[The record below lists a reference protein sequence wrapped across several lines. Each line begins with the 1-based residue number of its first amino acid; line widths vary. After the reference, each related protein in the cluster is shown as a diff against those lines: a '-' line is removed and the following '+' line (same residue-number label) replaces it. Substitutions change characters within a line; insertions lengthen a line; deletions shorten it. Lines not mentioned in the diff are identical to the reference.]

1 MTETMAELERRVA
14 AIGAATMR
22 EIRPDASPE
31 DIRRAEETFKN
42 WGDESILN
50 PAATRAIIDK
60 NG

>member
-1 MTETMAELERRVA
+1 MSETMAELERRVA
-14 AIGAATMR
+14 ALGAATMR
-22 EIRPDASPE
+22 AIRPDASAE

-50 PAATRAIIDK
+50 PAALKAIIDK